1 MSVFPR
7 VDAPTLIDLEDALTE
22 FVLSRQAAFRSPATV
37 QFYSRTLSAF
47 LRWLG
52 DTPLTTGAVR
62 LYFRELSESG
72 RLNAGGLHAHARSLR
87 AWTRFL
93 LAEGI
98 AEAIDVP
105 MPRVGEPHRPCPT
118 REDVQRLL
126 RACRTPR
133 DRALVLTLADTGVR
147 LSECAGLSWPDVDF
161 TIGALLVRRGKGGK
175 VRAVYLGAA
184 PRRALLRLRRV
195 TSGKNT
201 GSLFGLRPP
210 GIREVLRRLSRRA
223 GVHVTP
229 HMLRRFYATESLRNG
244 LDVLSLQRLLGH
256 STLSMTAIYVRM
268 STDDLAA
275 AHARSSPGDRL

>member
-62 LYFRELSESG
+62 LYFRELSETG

-126 RACRTPR
+126 RACKSPR
-133 DRALVLTLADTGVR
+133 DRALVLTLADTGIR
-147 LSECAGLSWPDVDF
+147 LSEAAGLSWADVDF
-161 TIGALLVRRGKGGK
+161 ATGALLVRAAKG
-175 VRAVYLGAA
+175 RRIRTVYLGAA
-184 PRRALLRLRRV
+184 ARRALLRLRRL
-195 TSGKNT
+195 
-201 GSLFGLRPP
+201 SLRNDNPIFRLAPP

-229 HMLRRFYATESLRNG
+229 HMLRRFFATESLRNG

-256 STLSMTAIYVRM
+256 STLAMTSIYVRLA
-268 STDDLAA
+268 TDDLAA

>member
-1 MSVFPR
+1 MSDSPH
-7 VDAPTLIDLEDALTE
+7 VDTLTLEDCLTD
-22 FVLSRQAAFRSPATV
+22 FLLSKQAAFRSPATIA
-37 QFYSRTLSAF
+37 FYDRTLHAF
-47 LRWLG
+47 LKWLG
-52 DTPLTTGAVR
+52 DSPLDTASVR
-62 LYFRELSESG
+62 LYFRELAESG
-72 RLNAGGLHAHARSLR
+72 RLNPGGLHAHARALR

-93 LAEGI
+93 AAEGYQSPVT
-98 AEAIDVP
+98 VP

-223 GVHVTP
+223 GVHVTA
-229 HMLRRFYATESLRNG
+229 HGLRRFFATESLRAG

-256 STLSMTAIYVRM
+256 STLAMTSIYVQLA
-268 STDDLAA
+268 SDDLAA